1 MTCFLGVSTILV
13 DIHVIIHTDLVVDE
27 MNVKAIHSFTNSFV
41 PQMST
46 YYVPSTVLNS
56 EDIAIS
62 RRARKLMP
70 SWTSYSSGKKI
81 Q

>member
-1 MTCFLGVSTILV
+1 MDT
-13 DIHVIIHTDLVVDE
+13 HVIIHTDLVLDE

-46 YYVPSTVLNS
+46 YYMPGTVLNS
-56 EDIAIS
+56 EDIAIN
-62 RRARKLMP
+62 RRARKPMS
-70 SWTSYSSGKKI
+70 SWTLYSSGKKI